1 MNELKIGGGLKPHK
15 IDGKEFNFGSI
26 FGYPDLKE
34 LPANF
39 LVGNPLEIKQQYET
53 DMCLAFTLASVREQQ
68 EEVLL
73 SPEYIFKRIKEIE
86 GDWQEWGAD
95 PKTGAKAVLNGII
108 EKLESPY
115 HLEKD
120 TRNYIANPE
129 NWNTT
134 YDTLAE
140 KHKTQ
145 GYFWIEAAKGLDM
158 FDAIRSAL
166 YRFKDEKRAI
176 ASGAEWKQSWLSA
189 EKGQIPKIYFDKT
202 GTPHAFAI
210 IGWTEEDELILQ
222 LSNGTRIGLQGLF
235 YMPRSVANK
244 ELLFALMFADYPEN
258 ETKETIT
265 YKSQIARANWWQ
277 KFLWAIIK

>member
-1 MNELKIGGGLKPHK
+1 MNELKIGGGLRPYNPDKRDYHL
-15 IDGKEFNFGSI
+15 GSI

-34 LPANF
+34 LPASF
-39 LVGNPLEIKQQYET
+39 LVGEPLEIKQQHQT

-68 EEVLL
+68 EGVLL
-73 SPEYIFKRIKEIE
+73 SPEYIFKRIKEID
-86 GDWQEWGAD
+86 GNWQEWGSD
-95 PKTGAKAVLNGII
+95 QKTGAKAILNGIL

-115 HLEKD
+115 HLEND
-120 TRNYIANPE
+120 TRDFIANPA

-145 GYFWIEAAKGLDM
+145 VYFWIEAVSKLDM

-176 ASGAEWKQSWLSA
+176 ATGAIWKQSWLNA
-189 EKGQIPKIYFDKT
+189 EGGWIPKVYFDKT

-210 IGWTEEDELILQ
+210 IGWEKDNLILQ
-222 LSNGTRIGLQGLF
+222 LSNGTEIGDKGLF
-235 YMPRSVANK
+235 CMPRSVANQ

-258 ETKETIT
+258 ETKETII
-265 YKSQIARANWWQ
+265 YKSQLARANWWQ
-277 KFLWAIIK
+277 RFLWAIIK